1 MRQKASRLF
10 KKLEVHVEEE
20 GIRRRKIVSFLD
32 N

>member
-20 GIRRRKIVSFLD
+20 GTQTQNSKFLK
-32 N
+32 